1 MIKKTT
7 TVLALIALFLSVTA
21 AGNPVFAGQYDGPH
35 ENKTISIDKRVG
47 IPHQS
52 KGQVTYEYVDNVST
66 DRYTFKPSDE
76 VFFEIRVK
84 NTSNV
89 ALIGVKL
96 SDFEPQYFELFE
108 NPGVLINNKDILS
121 IEAGDF
127 AAGEE
132 KVFTV
137 RGRIMNSGDVPS
149 GTTCIINRARA
160 EVSNVSDEDT
170 AQFCFN
176 KPTEDAPVRKETV
189 VKVETIP
196 STGPEHGLMIMGLAS
211 VLGYAGTRLKK
222 KVL

>member
-1 MIKKTT
+1 MINKITM
-7 TVLALIALFLSVTA
+7 VLALIALFLSASA
-21 AGNPVFAGQYDGPH
+21 AVNPVFAGQYDGPH
-35 ENKTISIDKRVG
+35 ENKSILIDKRVG

-52 KGQVTYEYVDNVST
+52 KGQVTYEFVDNIST
-66 DRYTFKPSDE
+66 DRYTFKPSDV
-76 VFFEIRVK
+76 VFFEIRIK

-137 RGRIMNSGDVPS
+137 RGRIMNSGNVPS

-160 EVSNVSDEDT
+160 EASNVSDEDT

-176 KPTEDAPVRKETV
+176 KPTDKVTSQKGAP

-211 VLGYAGTRLKK
+211 ALGYAGTRLKK